1 MEKITT
7 AQDILI
13 TYNGVGNRIG
23 NLKMRYEL
31 LLGEKE
37 FANMLDCML
46 DDAKTLVTYL
56 TLLRNVANTTKRIEV
71 SR

>member
-46 DDAKTLVTYL
+46 DDAKTLVTHL
-56 TLLRNVANTTKRIEV
+56 TLLRNVASTTKRIEV